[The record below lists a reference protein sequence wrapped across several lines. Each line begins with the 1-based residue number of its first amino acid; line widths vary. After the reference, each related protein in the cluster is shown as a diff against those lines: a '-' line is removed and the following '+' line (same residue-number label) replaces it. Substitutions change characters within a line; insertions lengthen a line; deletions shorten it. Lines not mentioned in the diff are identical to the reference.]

1 MPRAKKTD
9 NVEKM
14 DNEKTLMEIDNI
26 NPKKTKSKKI
36 KDAID
41 DSKLAKDKPTDKP
54 QSFFFFPYCLF
65 LAKSIASLIGLSLLL
80 ALSISAFVA
89 FLSFA
94 KAVTFSYFFLR

>member
-9 NVEKM
+9 NDEKM

-41 DSKLAKDKPTDKP
+41 DSKLAKDKPTDKSKDKP
-54 QSFFFFPYCLF
+54 KDKPKEQKDMTEKDLKKE
-65 LAKSIASLIGLSLLL
+65 LKNKDKEIDRIKKLVLKMNEI
-80 ALSISAFVA
+80 IE
-89 FLSFA
+89 
-94 KAVTFSYFFLR
+94 

>member
-54 QSFFFFPYCLF
+54 KDKPTNKPKEQKDMTEKELKKE
-65 LAKSIASLIGLSLLL
+65 LKNKDKEIDRIKKLVLKMNEVIE
-80 ALSISAFVA
+80 
-89 FLSFA
+89 
-94 KAVTFSYFFLR
+94 

>member
-54 QSFFFFPYCLF
+54 KDKPKDKPTNKPKEQKDMSEKELKKE
-65 LAKSIASLIGLSLLL
+65 LKNKDKEIDRIKKLVLKMNEVIE
-80 ALSISAFVA
+80 
-89 FLSFA
+89 
-94 KAVTFSYFFLR
+94 

>member
-54 QSFFFFPYCLF
+54 KDKPTNKPKEQKDMSEKELKKE
-65 LAKSIASLIGLSLLL
+65 LKNKDKEIDRIKKLVLKMNEVIE
-80 ALSISAFVA
+80 
-89 FLSFA
+89 
-94 KAVTFSYFFLR
+94 

>member
-9 NVEKM
+9 NDEKM

-54 QSFFFFPYCLF
+54 KDKPKEQKDMTEKELKKE
-65 LAKSIASLIGLSLLL
+65 LKNKDKEIDRIKKLVLKMNEVIE
-80 ALSISAFVA
+80 
-89 FLSFA
+89 
-94 KAVTFSYFFLR
+94 

>member
-9 NVEKM
+9 NDEKM

-41 DSKLAKDKPTDKP
+41 DSKLAKDKPKEQKDKP
-54 QSFFFFPYCLF
+54 KEQKDMTEKELKKE
-65 LAKSIASLIGLSLLL
+65 LKNKDKEIDRIKKLVLKMNQVIE
-80 ALSISAFVA
+80 
-89 FLSFA
+89 
-94 KAVTFSYFFLR
+94 

>member
-9 NVEKM
+9 NDEKM

-26 NPKKTKSKKI
+26 NPKKTKTKKI

-54 QSFFFFPYCLF
+54 KDMTEKELKKE
-65 LAKSIASLIGLSLLL
+65 LKNKDKEIDRIKKLVLKMNEVIE
-80 ALSISAFVA
+80 
-89 FLSFA
+89 
-94 KAVTFSYFFLR
+94 